1 MIFRITNDDIFR
13 SSTLDKTDWNKYA
26 VVSNGCIHV
35 CGNKQDAESFLNII
49 KGLQNYNN
57 GIFRKNKDYKKGI
70 RIFNESGKGG
80 KYNVVE

>member
-49 KGLQNYNN
+49 KGL
-57 GIFRKNKDYKKGI
+57 
-70 RIFNESGKGG
+70 
-80 KYNVVE
+80 